1 MILSKA
7 SEYAIRAVIYIAL
20 VERESYTPIR
30 EISNALDISFHFL
43 TKIFQILTEKKYL
56 ASYRGPRGGILL
68 AKPATEVTLFDIVVA
83 VDDDKLFE
91 QCAIG
96 LSGCGEDT
104 PCPIHDRWGPIRDD
118 IKNKLM
124 SATLDDLVKKMKA
137 DELRLA
143 DNNDHVNNWFQ
154 ALKVIKNPR

>member
-20 VERESYTPIR
+20 VGRKGYTPIR

-43 TKIFQILTEKKYL
+43 TKIFQVLTEKEYL
-56 ASYRGPRGGILL
+56 ISYRGPRGGILL
-68 AKPATEVTLFDIVVA
+68 AKSASIISLYDIVVA
-83 VDDDKLFE
+83 IDGVELFQ

-96 LSGCGEDT
+96 LTGCGENK
-104 PCPIHDRWGPIRDD
+104 PCPIHERWGPIRDD

-124 SATLDDLVKKMKA
+124 SATITELVEKMKK

-143 DNNDHVNNWFQ
+143 DDNAHVNNWFQ
-154 ALKVIKNPR
+154 ALKVLKSN

>member
-20 VERESYTPIR
+20 VGRKGYTPIR

-43 TKIFQILTEKKYL
+43 TKIFQILTDNNYL
-56 ASYRGPRGGILL
+56 VSYRGPRGGIVL
-68 AKPATEVTLFDIVVA
+68 AKSSKEITLYDIVTA
-83 VDDDKLFE
+83 IDGEQLFH

-96 LSGCGEDT
+96 LTGCGEDK
-104 PCPIHDRWGPIRDD
+104 PCPIHEKWGPIRDD

-124 SATLDDLVKKMKA
+124 SATIHELVEKMKA

-143 DNNDHVNNWFQ
+143 DDNVHVNNWFE
-154 ALKVIKNPR
+154 ALKVIKTM